1 MRDQDVITRLVELH
15 DHIHAPATPAGEDT
29 LRGERLVRRR
39 RTVSVAAV
47 AAAVVLTVGLV
58 QASLLND
65 PSELQPTPA
74 PSSPAPS
81 DSVEPLR
88 IEGDPFAT
96 EFNKIVAQVPDWS
109 IADIQEMFT
118 TEPCAGD
125 WSSTARG
132 AGGGNF
138 DVRTNG
144 EPGQVWHIARGFP
157 SAAQASAAVDRLVRN
172 LASCNEVAWQT
183 QPIAQTG
190 AVLASSALGL
200 VWIHQNGKELSTLD
214 AVTNDGPPPLAIQ
227 VKIADLMRSDLRQR
241 RD

>member
-1 MRDQDVITRLVELH
+1 MRDQEIITRLVELH

-29 LRGERLVRRR
+29 LRGERLVQRR

-58 QASLLND
+58 QTSLSD
-65 PSELQPTPA
+65 DSSELQPAPA
-74 PSSPAPS
+74 PSSSAPR
-81 DSVEPLR
+81 DPVEPLR

-118 TEPCAGD
+118 SEPCAGD
-125 WSSTARG
+125 WSSPAG
-132 AGGGNF
+132 FGGGAF

-144 EPGQVWHIARGFP
+144 EPGQVWHVALGFP

-172 LASCNEVAWQT
+172 LASCKEVAWQA

-190 AVLASSALGL
+190 AVLASSAHGL
-200 VWIHQNGKELSTLD
+200 VWIQQDGKELSTLD